1 MRKKRGFLIPPQ
13 TFSDWVEQYE
23 LTGRVGVEH
32 SRRGQLKLLSDD
44 DLDIRKSWVLES
56 LSQREEVHLADYK
69 AAAKRILGNT
79 ISTSVASRA
88 LKKSQITL
96 HTASSKTSGFH
107 DSDEHLVHS
116 YWSWIDEKRRSKS
129 FPTDLSSV
137 CSLDFTFTSHRKHRR
152 TSFSP
157 IGAAQPRSK
166 HMLPIYTNCIVTCVW
181 GDGVNR
187 TPSVLFT
194 YNPNFRTDR
203 TLTFRRR
210 QVQPICTT
218 R

>member
-23 LTGRVGVEH
+23 LNGRVGVEH

-88 LKKSQITL
+88 LKKS
-96 HTASSKTSGFH
+96 
-107 DSDEHLVHS
+107 
-116 YWSWIDEKRRSKS
+116 
-129 FPTDLSSV
+129 
-137 CSLDFTFTSHRKHRR
+137 
-152 TSFSP
+152 
-157 IGAAQPRSK
+157 
-166 HMLPIYTNCIVTCVW
+166 
-181 GDGVNR
+181 
-187 TPSVLFT
+187 
-194 YNPNFRTDR
+194 
-203 TLTFRRR
+203 
-210 QVQPICTT
+210 
-218 R
+218 